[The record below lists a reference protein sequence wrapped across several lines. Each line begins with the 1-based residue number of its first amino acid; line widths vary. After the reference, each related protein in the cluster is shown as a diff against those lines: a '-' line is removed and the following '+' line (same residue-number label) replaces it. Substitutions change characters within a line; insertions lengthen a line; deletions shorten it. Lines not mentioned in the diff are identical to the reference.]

1 MPEHKEIVVAEQGGQ
16 IATRPDDRG
25 WLSTV
30 DLTMRM
36 TKVKEVMATVMQ
48 PGIHYGKIPGCPK
61 PSLFQPGAEVL
72 GTTFRLAPRF
82 KHEQRWRGNIFE
94 DFCTCELYDMNGNF
108 VGDSSRV
115 CSTDEEKYAW
125 RSSKCPEEYK
135 ATPAELKRTTWK
147 KDSQD
152 KWYEA
157 YQIRTNPGDLLNTI
171 TGMSEKRSY
180 VGAIR
185 RATAASEVFTE
196 GIENLP
202 ADILQVLMEE
212 DDDPELVRKV
222 SAVLNRLQ
230 NPGMANAAKPAQ
242 RTPQSTA
249 TAAPGSPGAF
259 VITFGKNQGKTLAEV
274 GERSASWYA
283 ENARED
289 DLKAAAKAYIDSLHG
304 TPASEPAA
312 PAQPS
317 APVSGDA
324 NAEPPEDF
332 GDMPDISDPF
342 KDQ

>member
-1 MPEHKEIVVAEQGGQ
+1 MPDNEITKAEPGGP

-30 DLTMRM
+30 ELQLRV
-36 TKVKEVMATVMQ
+36 TKVKEVMASLMKQDV
-48 PGIHYGKIPGCPK
+48 HYGVIPGCKK
-61 PSLFQPGAEVL
+61 PSLYQPGAEIL
-72 GTTFRLAPRF
+72 GMAFQLAPRF
-82 KHEQRWRGNIFE
+82 KHEQRWRGNVFE
-94 DFCTCELYDMNGNF
+94 DFCTCELYNVFGQF

-125 RSSKCPEEYK
+125 RRSKCPQEYDK
-135 ATPAELKRTTWK
+135 APAELKRTTWK
-147 KDSQD
+147 QKSDNT
-152 KWYEA
+152 WYEE

-196 GIENLP
+196 GLEQLP
-202 ADILQVLMEE
+202 TDILQVLLEE

-222 SAVLNRLQ
+222 SDALNRRQ
-230 NPGMANAAKPAQ
+230 NPGTARPAQ
-242 RTPQSTA
+242 QQRPAQQGA
-249 TAAPGSPGAF
+249 GGPGAF

-289 DLKAAAKAYIDSLHG
+289 DLKSAAKAYIESLHAE
-304 TPASEPAA
+304 PASEPAA
-312 PAQPS
+312 PASPAAS
-317 APVSGDA
+317 VSGDA
-324 NAEPPEDF
+324 DAEPPYQPE
-332 GDMPDISDPF
+332 DMPNISDPF
-342 KDQ
+342 ADQ